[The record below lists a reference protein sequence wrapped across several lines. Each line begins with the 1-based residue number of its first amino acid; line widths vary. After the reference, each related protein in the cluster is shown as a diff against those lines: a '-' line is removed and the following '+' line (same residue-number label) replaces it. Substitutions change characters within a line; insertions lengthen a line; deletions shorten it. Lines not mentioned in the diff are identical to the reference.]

1 MPNGNDQKRET
12 DAGAP
17 IALGQALAL
26 LSSRMDGLVTETIE
40 AISARGIDAYE
51 LAPLMR
57 LRDAARA
64 LEDIAALKP
73 ATAPQPNAAPGAATN
88 AIRDDLNGGSGR
100 DDRQGSLDASDN
112 LLARASA
119 IIDVM
124 VHGGD
129 DPEYAAQIITR
140 QLLGVGIT
148 LPKIGGDARAWKRMH
163 NWRNNLIHHKKAG
176 PAWDA
181 YCAFK
186 DELATIPPEERLRR
200 AVGDKLWD
208 RRQDELHSQRPA

>member
-1 MPNGNDQKRET
+1 MSNGNDQKQEM
-12 DAGAP
+12 DAAAP
-17 IALGQALAL
+17 AALRQALAL

-40 AISARGIDAYE
+40 AVSARGIDAYE

-64 LEDIAALKP
+64 LEDIAAKKP
-73 ATAPQPNAAPGAATN
+73 AVAPQPHAAPDAAPDSFRN
-88 AIRDDLNGGSGR
+88 DSNGGGDR
-100 DDRQGSLDASDN
+100 DDREGSLDASDIV
-112 LLARASA
+112 LARASA

-129 DPEYAAQIITR
+129 NPEHAAQIITR

-148 LPKIGGDARAWKRMH
+148 LPKIGGDTRAWKRMY
-163 NWRNNLIHHKKAG
+163 NWRSNLIHYKRAG

-200 AVGDKLWD
+200 AVGEKLWD
-208 RRQDELHSQRPA
+208 RRQDEFQAQEPA

>member
-17 IALGQALAL
+17 VALGQALAL

-40 AISARGIDAYE
+40 AVSARGIDAYE

-57 LRDAARA
+57 LRDATRA
-64 LEDIAALKP
+64 LEDIAAIKP
-73 ATAPQPNAAPGAATN
+73 AVAPQPHDAPGAAP
-88 AIRDDLNGGSGR
+88 DDTR
-100 DDRQGSLDASDN
+100 DDRQGSLDASDI

-129 DPEYAAQIITR
+129 DPEHAAQIITR

-148 LPKIGGDARAWKRMH
+148 LPKIGGDARAWKRMY
-163 NWRNNLIHHKKAG
+163 NWRSNLIHHKRAG
-176 PAWDA
+176 PAWDD

-186 DELATIPPEERLRR
+186 DELATIRPEERLRR
-200 AVGDKLWD
+200 AVGEKLWD
-208 RRQDELHSQRPA
+208 RRQDEFRSQQPA